1 MKKLFEEP
9 KVDVLM
15 FAVNDVITASN
26 EDEGY
31 DGPALLG
38 DCI

>member
-15 FAVNDVITASN
+15 FAVNDVITTS
-26 EDEGY
+26 EEEL
-31 DGPALLG
+31 PPVMTG

>member
-15 FAVNDVITASN
+15 FAVNDVITTSEEA
-26 EDEGY
+26 
-31 DGPALLG
+31 PVLLG

>member
-15 FAVNDVITASN
+15 FAVNDVITTSEEEA
-26 EDEGY
+26 
-31 DGPALLG
+31 PVLLG